1 MLKEC
6 LIMLSQ
12 YCNNECPVLFIYNN
26 LFRLGNRVKLNLDFT
41 KKYIE
46 NCTYFLIELFFN
58 LTFDYNASKTEALS
72 ICQNSKQNIII

>member
-1 MLKEC
+1 
-6 LIMLSQ
+6 MLSQ
-12 YCNNECPVLFIYNN
+12 YCNNECQVLFIYNN
-26 LFRLGNRVKLNLDFT
+26 LFCLGNRVKLNLDFT

>member
-1 MLKEC
+1 MNA
-6 LIMLSQ
+6 Q
-12 YCNNECPVLFIYNN
+12 FY
-26 LFRLGNRVKLNLDFT
+26 LFRQFVSVRKQSEIKFGFH
-41 KKYIE
+41 KKNIE